1 MTKEQ
6 LKRAIELHRSLEQLK
21 DISDYFHRPC
31 KEEKFYFRTSSMG
44 IGGRGYEMPSNL
56 ACEFMLAVEKC
67 IKEVEEE
74 IKEL

>member
-6 LKRAIELHRSLEQLK
+6 LKRAVELHKSLEQLEG
-21 DISDYFHRPC
+21 ISDYLRRPLE
-31 KEEKFYFRTSSMG
+31 KEKFYFRTSSMG
-44 IGGRGYEMPSNL
+44 LGGKGYEMPNTL
-56 ACEFMLAVEKC
+56 ACEFCLVVEKC

>member
-6 LKRAIELHRSLEQLK
+6 LKRAVELHKSLEQLEG
-21 DISDYFHRPC
+21 ISDYLRRPYE
-31 KEEKFYFRTSSMG
+31 KDKFYFRTSSMG
-44 IGGRGYEMPSNL
+44 LEGKGYEMPNTL
-56 ACEFMLAVEKC
+56 ACEFCLVVEKC

>member
-6 LKRAIELHRSLEQLK
+6 LKRAIELHKSLEQLEG
-21 DISDYFHRPC
+21 ISDYLRRPYE
-31 KEEKFYFRTSSMG
+31 KEKFYFRTSSMG
-44 IGGRGYEMPSNL
+44 MGGKGYEMPNTL
-56 ACEFMLAVEKC
+56 ACEFCLVVEKC

>member
-6 LKRAIELHRSLEQLK
+6 LKRAIELNRSLEQLK
-21 DISDYFHRPC
+21 DIANYLSKPC
-31 KEEKFYFRTSSMG
+31 KEEQFYFRTDS
-44 IGGRGYEMPSNL
+44 IGSQGLEMPKTL
-56 ACEFMLAVEKC
+56 KCEFVLAVYRC

>member
-21 DISDYFHRPC
+21 SISDFFHRPC
-31 KEEKFYFRTSSMG
+31 KKETFYFRVSSMG
-44 IGGRGYEMPSNL
+44 TGGKGFEMPDIL
-56 ACEFMLAVEKC
+56 AGEFSLVVEKC

>member
-6 LKRAIELHRSLEQLK
+6 LKRAVELHKSLEQLEG
-21 DISDYFHRPC
+21 ISDYLRRPYE
-31 KEEKFYFRTSSMG
+31 KDKFYFRTSSMG
-44 IGGRGYEMPSNL
+44 LGGKGYEMPNTL
-56 ACEFMLAVEKC
+56 ACEFCLVVEKC

>member
-6 LKRAIELHRSLEQLK
+6 LKRAIELHKSLEQLK
-21 DISDYFHRPC
+21 SISDYFHRPRK
-31 KEEKFYFRTSSMG
+31 KENFYFRTDSMG
-44 IGGRGYEMPSNL
+44 MGGKGYEMPNTL
-56 ACEFMLAVEKC
+56 ACEFCLVVEKC

>member
-6 LKRAIELHRSLEQLK
+6 LKRAIELHKSLEQLEG
-21 DISDYFHRPC
+21 ISDYLRRPYE
-31 KEEKFYFRTSSMG
+31 KDKFYFRTSSMG
-44 IGGRGYEMPSNL
+44 LGGKGYEMPNTL
-56 ACEFMLAVEKC
+56 ACEFCLVVERC